1 MIVMDTHILVWL
13 DQGNSL
19 LGESTRSELDNAL
32 KSESLAVSAIT
43 FWELSM
49 LQRKGRIQLPS
60 IRSWRNEMCDLG
72 LMEIPVD
79 GECSINSNELTDFHP
94 DPTDRIIVATAIKK
108 DATLIT
114 ADERILNWKGKLRR
128 LDGRC

>member
-19 LGESTRSELDNAL
+19 LGQSARSELDNAL

-60 IRSWRNEMCDLG
+60 IRSWRNEMSDMG

-79 GECSINSNELTDFHP
+79 GECGINSNELTDFHP
-94 DPTDRIIVATAIKK
+94 DPADRLIVATAMKN

-114 ADERILNWKGKLRR
+114 ADERILNWGGKLRR